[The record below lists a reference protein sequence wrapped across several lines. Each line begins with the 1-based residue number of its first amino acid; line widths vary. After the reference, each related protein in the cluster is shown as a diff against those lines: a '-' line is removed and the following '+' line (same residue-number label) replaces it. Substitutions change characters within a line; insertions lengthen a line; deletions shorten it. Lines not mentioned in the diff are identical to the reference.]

1 MSWRILITARAVQ
14 PAGQQAQ
21 ALLRSAGCEL
31 IFPPKFGPLKA
42 PDLLRALDGMD
53 AVLASLDDY
62 STAVLS
68 APSATRLKIIARWGV
83 GYDSIDIPAATRNG
97 IVVTYTPGLLDE
109 AVADYT
115 FALLLSLARHVHEA
129 NAAMDRGEW
138 KHFWGDDVGGKTF
151 GIIGLGR
158 IGKAA
163 ARRALGFNMR
173 VLAHTPHP
181 SPENK
186 NIEFVTLEQLLK
198 ESDFVSLHTAL
209 TSANHGIIAEAQL
222 RQMKRTAYL
231 INTARG
237 ALVDEAA
244 LVRALGE
251 GWIAGAALDVFTTE
265 PLPADSPLRF
275 VPNLL
280 LSPHQGS
287 YARSTGER
295 VSLAAAQT
303 ILDLMKG
310 TQPQNVLNPEVFAS
324 KALRRSIGRER
335 SNLGSDTAAG
345 S

>member
-1 MSWRILITARAVQ
+1 MSWKILITARAVQ

-21 ALLRSAGCEL
+21 ALLRNAGCEL

-42 PDLLRALDGMD
+42 PDLVRALDGMD
-53 AVLASLDDY
+53 AVLASLDEY
-62 STAVLS
+62 SAPVLS
-68 APSATRLKIIARWGV
+68 APSAARLKIIARWGV
-83 GYDSIDIPAATRNG
+83 GYDSVDLPAATRNG
-97 IVVTYTPGLLDE
+97 IVVTYTPGLLDD

-115 FALLLSLARHVHEA
+115 FALLLSLARRVHEA

-138 KHFWGDDVGGKTF
+138 KHFWGDDVGEKAL

-158 IGKAA
+158 IGKAV

-173 VLAHTPHP
+173 VLANTPHP

-186 NIEFVTLEQLLK
+186 EIQFVSLEQLLK
-198 ESDFVSLHTAL
+198 ESDFVSLHSAL
-209 TSANHGIIAEAQL
+209 TPGTRGIVGEAQL
-222 RQMKRTAYL
+222 RQMKRTGYL

-265 PLPADSPLRF
+265 PLPEDSPLRF

-280 LSPHQGS
+280 LSPHQSS
-287 YARSTGER
+287 YARGTGER

-303 ILDLMKG
+303 FLDLMDGKK
-310 TQPQNVLNPEVFAS
+310 PQNVLNPEVFAS
-324 KALRRSIGRER
+324 KALRRS
-335 SNLGSDTAAG
+335 LG
-345 S
+345 